1 MFVSY
6 SEIIISVIVKH
17 VQNTEIIRTPCLPGG
32 GDLLGFSV
40 PGRMEKLLGGGLL
53 VGNQGDTMHYA
64 HFARNSKL

>member
-32 GDLLGFSV
+32 EFVRFFSARED
-40 PGRMEKLLGGGLL
+40 GKIAGWW
-53 VGNQGDTMHYA
+53 
-64 HFARNSKL
+64 FASRESG